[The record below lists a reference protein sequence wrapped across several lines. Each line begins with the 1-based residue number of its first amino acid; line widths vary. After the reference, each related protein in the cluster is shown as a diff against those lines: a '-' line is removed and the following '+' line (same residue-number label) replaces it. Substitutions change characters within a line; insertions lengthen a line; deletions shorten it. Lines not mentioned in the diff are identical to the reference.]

1 MEKHSYSNALSRAF
15 LILEDHNVD
24 SEVANYLMCELLNW
38 SPSKLSIHKN
48 DLMDDS
54 SYNQFMKMIEQAKEN
69 IPPQY
74 ILGKAWFYGREFKV
88 TTKTLIPRQET
99 EELVNKVISDLED
112 AKDLS
117 ILDIGTGSGNI
128 AVTLALETNQEVT
141 AIDIDADTLEIAK
154 ENATN
159 LDAKVEFLKS
169 DLFDNVDQKFDVIV
183 SNPPYISEEEIK
195 DMDKSVL
202 EYEPLKALFA
212 DDNGLAVYKKI
223 FTQISDYLNPS
234 GVAYFE
240 YGFQQKEV
248 LSEYISKHL
257 PEFAVEFYRDMS
269 GNWRYLKMYRKND

>member
-54 SYNQFMKMIEQAKEN
+54 SYNQFMEMIEQAKEN

-88 TTKTLIPRQET
+88 TAKTLIPRQET

-112 AKDLS
+112 AEDLS

-159 LDAKVEFLKS
+159 LDAEVEFVLS
-169 DLFDNVDQKFDVIV
+169 DLFNNVDHKFDVIV

-202 EYEPLKALFA
+202 EYEPQKALFA

-223 FTQISDYLNPS
+223 FAQINDYLNPS

-240 YGFQQKEV
+240 YGFQQKEA
-248 LSEYISKHL
+248 LSEYIGKHL